1 MTNGLFVYSVF
12 MSKVL
17 YACIDVIVYIPT
29 YNIYIHK
36 MTKKCERRRDNKMS
50 NNNINNIIRR
60 RRGR

>member
-1 MTNGLFVYSVF
+1 

-60 RRGR
+60 RRGG